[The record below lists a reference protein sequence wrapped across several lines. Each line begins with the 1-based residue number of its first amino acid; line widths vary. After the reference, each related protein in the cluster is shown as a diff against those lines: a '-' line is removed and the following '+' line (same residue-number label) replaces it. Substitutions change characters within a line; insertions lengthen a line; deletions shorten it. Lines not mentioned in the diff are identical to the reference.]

1 MNWTLE
7 ESGKVPVYLQIAQKL
22 IAEIESGAL
31 KEGERLMPERRLS
44 EDLHVASNTVKQAY
58 EELCREG
65 YAATKKG
72 SGTYVDTSRRADID
86 RKVCKV
92 IHEAIEKLASM
103 GKGQKE
109 IERMFMESAWRHVP
123 DSQRLKLAWID
134 CSEEILQ
141 DTAEEI
147 AAFCN
152 VHADSFLIDEIR
164 EDPSILNREKYDLF
178 ATTINHHDEVW
189 ATVKHV
195 VEGGDRIPV
204 EKVVLSV
211 SNETISNIAKLRGE
225 KPIAV
230 IYGGE
235 WYRFSVECF
244 LKEFGVVSPYAYIPV
259 KNTIHELERNT
270 SRYQAVILPQNPSYK
285 DGLIKEIQLLC
296 EKKGICSFLFHQYA
310 DQGSLYHLRGL
321 VFKRWL
327 DEAAAS
333 EGIVRCG
340 GMEF

>member
-1 MNWTLE
+1 MNRTPE
-7 ESGKVPVYLQIAQKL
+7 DNGKVPVYLQIAQKL
-22 IAEIESGAL
+22 MAEIEDGTL
-31 KEGERLMPERRLS
+31 KEGERLMPERKLS
-44 EDLHVASNTVKQAY
+44 ENLHVARNTVKQAY

-86 RKVCKV
+86 KKICG
-92 IHEAIEKLASM
+92 IIDEAIDKLASM
-103 GKGQKE
+103 GKGRRE
-109 IERMFMESAWRHVP
+109 IERMFMESAWQRVP
-123 DSQRLKLAWID
+123 DRERLKLAWID
-134 CSEEILQ
+134 CSEEFLQ

-147 AAFCN
+147 AKFCN
-152 VHADSFLIDEIR
+152 VRADAYLIDEIR
-164 EDPSILNREKYDLF
+164 ENPKILNREKYDLF

-195 VEGGDRIPV
+195 VEGGDEIPV

-230 IYGGE
+230 IYGSE

-244 LKEFGVVSPYAYIPV
+244 LKEFGVVSPYAYIPI
-259 KNTIHELERNT
+259 KSSIYELERNT
-270 SRYQAVILPQNPSYK
+270 NRYQAVILPQNPSYR
-285 DGLIKEIQLLC
+285 DGLIGEIQLLC
-296 EKKGICSFLFHQYA
+296 EKKEICSFPFHQYA
-310 DQGSLYHLRGL
+310 DQGSLFHLRGL

-327 DEAAAS
+327 EEGTGESRMDE
-333 EGIVRCG
+333 GRKTV
-340 GMEF
+340 